1 MRYKKLSVKRF
12 IKKCLLYLFGLIA
25 IALKLFSPIF
35 TKEKSKKILILS
47 FWGMGDS
54 IQQTPIFFGL
64 KEKYFDYKIDVVSS
78 KRSRDYLNYLD
89 IFDNVYTDLI
99 PWSKKND
106 KYKFFSNE
114 YFEFFKFIKRLR
126 NENYEIALSAR
137 PDTRDYI
144 LLLLINPKVL
154 FCNSLYFGKFIGK
167 LKTKFERNDNKVEYI
182 KRVCSELDIN
192 FNYKLKN
199 LKKLKEKKISIFID
213 SNDPTKEIDLDLI
226 LNSIENIE
234 FTENFEIN
242 IISQKPEILYTK
254 LLEKYSNVKV
264 KNTNIFKD
272 LIDELSSSSYFIGS
286 DSGPAHLASII
297 GVQSLVI
304 FTSGTPF
311 EDTPY
316 NSTSIFLDN
325 FACRPCAGHCIYKK
339 NYCKEGIYSI
349 EMSEHFKNFFE
360 KNQKD
365 SKKATQL
372 IPLTVI

>member
-54 IQQTPIFFGL
+54 VQQTPIYFGL
-64 KEKYFDYKIDVVSS
+64 KEKYIDYKIDVVSS

-154 FCNSLYFGKFIGK
+154 FCNSLYFGNFIGK

-199 LKKLKEKKISIFID
+199 LNTLKEK
-213 SNDPTKEIDLDLI
+213 
-226 LNSIENIE
+226 NI
-234 FTENFEIN
+234 NF
-242 IISQKPEILYTK
+242 YR
-254 LLEKYSNVKV
+254 
-264 KNTNIFKD
+264 F
-272 LIDELSSSSYFIGS
+272 
-286 DSGPAHLASII
+286 
-297 GVQSLVI
+297 
-304 FTSGTPF
+304 
-311 EDTPY
+311 
-316 NSTSIFLDN
+316 
-325 FACRPCAGHCIYKK
+325 
-339 NYCKEGIYSI
+339 
-349 EMSEHFKNFFE
+349 
-360 KNQKD
+360 
-365 SKKATQL
+365 
-372 IPLTVI
+372 